1 MDNRGNSRANTCIKG
16 ATLAGSAV
24 FIRLKTN
31 AASAGFSVIHN
42 NLSNRM
48 AFVLAIDHS
57 NFCPI
62 SFRR

>member
-1 MDNRGNSRANTCIKG
+1 MDNLGNSIANTCIKG
-16 ATLAGSAV
+16 ETLAGILV

-31 AASAGFSVIHN
+31 APSGGFSVIHN